1 MEIKLQFGVIS
12 NLFGGINDYFKRSLF
27 CHYVYLLP
35 NKIYERKEILRFAPH
50 SHLHICWGSQNPFGG
65 VLKL

>member
-1 MEIKLQFGVIS
+1 MTILSVA
-12 NLFGGINDYFKRSLF
+12 F